1 MDLEDKG
8 HSQWNE
14 SGCGKVL
21 RMWQEE
27 DYHKYEETKVK
38 VLPSLQQS
46 PWRKNK
52 KELALLEC
60 TLAKRKERWKAE
72 YPFKVILN

>member
-1 MDLEDKG
+1 MDLEHKG

-46 PWRKNK
+46 PWRKER
-52 KELALLEC
+52 ELALLEC
-60 TLAKRKERWKAE
+60 TLPERIERWKAE
-72 YPFKVILN
+72 YHFEVILN